1 MNLEK
6 LINSG
11 ILEEFKGTSIEQIER
26 KLKSAVSYYDVA
38 KYSIGKIKEEDNLVI
53 YTNLYHSAIIL
64 ADTFLLLKG
73 YRFKKRVSNHH
84 TILIQTVK
92 LLMDDPEMN
101 EIFIRLARMQ
111 KDRNKIDYDAEALD
125 ISEPILTQAI
135 QDIKIFTDKIRG
147 HIQLQ
152 QESE

>member
-1 MNLEK
+1 MNLES
-6 LINSG
+6 LINKG
-11 ILEEFKGTSIEQIER
+11 ILEEFKSASIEQIER

-73 YRFKKRVSNHH
+73 YRFKKRISNHH
-84 TILIQTVK
+84 TILIQAVN
-92 LLMDDPEMN
+92 LLMNDSGMN
-101 EIFIRLARMQ
+101 EIFIRLAKMQ
-111 KDRNKIDYDAEALD
+111 KNRNKIDYDAEALD

-135 QDIKIFTDKIRG
+135 NDVKIFTDKVRE

-152 QESE
+152 RKNE